1 MKRRNENSDGNYNS
15 KIPVYFRRF
24 QTKKK
29 YIRHK
34 SVWLILLIDR
44 NSFYV

>member
-24 QTKKK
+24 QTKKN
-29 YIRHK
+29 I
-34 SVWLILLIDR
+34 SGINL
-44 NSFYV
+44 SG